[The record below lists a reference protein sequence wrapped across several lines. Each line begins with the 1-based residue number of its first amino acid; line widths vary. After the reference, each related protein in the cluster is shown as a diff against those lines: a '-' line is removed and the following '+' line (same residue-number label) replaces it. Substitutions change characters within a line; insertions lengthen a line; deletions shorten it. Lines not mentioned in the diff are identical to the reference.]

1 MTALKDCEL
10 LAPAGDKASFY
21 AAIAHGADAV
31 YLGTSDFSARASAEN
46 FSLDELDR
54 YIKYAHF
61 FGVKVYVALN
71 TLVKD
76 NELTGFLDTAA
87 AACAAGA
94 DALILQDIFLAE
106 PLRARCPDCVL
117 HLSTQGGVNN
127 VEGARIAKEYG
138 FTRVIPSRETSIRE
152 LGKIAEVC
160 ETEAFVQGALC
171 TAFSGQCYMSSFAG
185 GSSGNRGR
193 CKQPC
198 RREYTFAG
206 EKCYALSTSDLSVG
220 ERIKEL
226 AAAGVTS
233 FKIEG
238 RMRRAEYVAA
248 ATDYYREIIS
258 TGTSSVRK
266 KSALMRTYNRGN
278 YTEGLAFGQNNG
290 FLSRSVQG
298 HIGEF
303 VGKITAIKG
312 NRIAVS
318 GNLDVAKG
326 DYFKILRGMK
336 ETGGAIA
343 DRSGKSSDFVIVKQG
358 DVRLGDGVGITTD
371 IRLNAALTEEMPR
384 QKIEVRFCASSG
396 EKAVASAAYRG
407 IWVTAETDVE
417 LEAASKRGLT
427 EAEVKEVFFKTDE
440 YPYLPSVTA
449 EIHGNVFAPRSVL
462 NALRRKLYAALFD
475 AFGSHKKYPSAT
487 VRDTAYEAVRRPSG
501 KLAVMAEDFSFA
513 RGDLPFIAIFAP
525 SDYNDDKAF
534 SDFFACA
541 SDREK
546 YLYVPAL
553 LDTDDVK
560 LVAARLAGFDG
571 IYGENLAAVALAR
584 RYGVKLFAGTGFN
597 ITNSADVRGIM
608 RVAEHFALSKE
619 LSLKESYALG
629 GGFIFA
635 RGDIKV
641 MDLGYCPYGKVCERC
656 PARVRDHYT
665 DYAGRKFT
673 LRRVRLASCRFELY
687 NPQILNA
694 AASTEDDRL
703 VSVVLRSASE
713 ARDVLTASPEA
724 LRERFDVTAGNSRR
738 GVL

>member
-1 MTALKDCEL
+1 
-10 LAPAGDKASFY
+10 
-21 AAIAHGADAV
+21 
-31 YLGTSDFSARASAEN
+31 
-46 FSLDELDR
+46 
-54 YIKYAHF
+54 
-61 FGVKVYVALN
+61 
-71 TLVKD
+71 
-76 NELTGFLDTAA
+76 
-87 AACAAGA
+87 
-94 DALILQDIFLAE
+94 
-106 PLRARCPDCVL
+106 
-117 HLSTQGGVNN
+117 
-127 VEGARIAKEYG
+127 
-138 FTRVIPSRETSIRE
+138 
-152 LGKIAEVC
+152 
-160 ETEAFVQGALC
+160 
-171 TAFSGQCYMSSFAG
+171 
-185 GSSGNRGR
+185 
-193 CKQPC
+193 
-198 RREYTFAG
+198 
-206 EKCYALSTSDLSVG
+206 
-220 ERIKEL
+220 
-226 AAAGVTS
+226 
-233 FKIEG
+233 
-238 RMRRAEYVAA
+238 
-248 ATDYYREIIS
+248 
-258 TGTSSVRK
+258 
-266 KSALMRTYNRGN
+266 
-278 YTEGLAFGQNNG
+278 
-290 FLSRSVQG
+290 
-298 HIGEF
+298 
-303 VGKITAIKG
+303 
-312 NRIAVS
+312 
-318 GNLDVAKG
+318 
-326 DYFKILRGMK
+326 MK

-396 EKAVASAAYRG
+396 EKAVASAEYRG

-487 VRDTAYEAVRRPSG
+487 VRDTASEAVRRPSG